1 MTYEVKLMK
10 NYRSQVFGT
19 YTDAS
24 VADTIAAEH
33 RSTGYW
39 DAVAVLPVPGDRGPG
54 WLGDSV
60 VRTTETFLGQGR
72 LGQGWPLRF
81 LEKCDG

>member
-1 MTYEVKLMK
+1 MK
-10 NYRSQVFGT
+10 NHRSRVFGT
-19 YTDAS
+19 YADAS

-54 WLGDSV
+54 WLGG
-60 VRTTETFLGQGR
+60 LGR
-72 LGQGWPLRF
+72 AN
-81 LEKCDG
+81 D

>member
-54 WLGDSV
+54 WLGG
-60 VRTTETFLGQGR
+60 LGR
-72 LGQGWPLRF
+72 AN
-81 LEKCDG
+81 D